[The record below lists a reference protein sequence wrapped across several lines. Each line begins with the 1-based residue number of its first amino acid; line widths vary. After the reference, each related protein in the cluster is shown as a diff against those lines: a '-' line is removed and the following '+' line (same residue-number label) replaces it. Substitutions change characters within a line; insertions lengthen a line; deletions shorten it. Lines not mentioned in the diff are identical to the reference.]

1 MIYRVR
7 VGVDVAALDEGAL
20 AETVAV
26 VGHAYA
32 VRTSWCQ
39 GLLAERGAGAAARGL
54 YFLDDQGHLA
64 CVLVDKVVHQRVLCA
79 KHAKVVLQA
88 VRKGNSSCF
97 FFSYRSRYRI
107 TLPTAGGR
115 Q

>member
-1 MIYRVR
+1 MIYCIS

-26 VGHAYA
+26 VGHADA
-32 VRTSWCQ
+32 VRTAGGQ

-54 YFLDDQGHLA
+54 HLLDDEGNRA
-64 CVLVDKVVHQRVLCA
+64 RVLVDKVVHQRVLRA
-79 KHAKVVLQA
+79 EHTEVVLRA
-88 VRKGNSSCF
+88 VRERYVSLLGWD
-97 FFSYRSRYRI
+97 RS
-107 TLPTAGGR
+107 TLPAARCR